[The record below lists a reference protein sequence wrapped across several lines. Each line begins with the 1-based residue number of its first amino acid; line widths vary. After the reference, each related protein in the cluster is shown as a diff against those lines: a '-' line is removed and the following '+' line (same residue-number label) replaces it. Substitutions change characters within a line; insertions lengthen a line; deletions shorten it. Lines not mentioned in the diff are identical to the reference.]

1 MHNWIRTFAGLGLSS
16 LLSILSTQANAQTPH
31 ADWSGV
37 WQASGSPFMLKVH
50 SQNDLLHVEAIESMG
65 LVWQNS
71 PGTIHGDSAT
81 FEVQYQGVT
90 ATVLVQKTDAETAI
104 ARPLSCQPDYHIVCA
119 LVQNQQALFVKQH
132 TSP

>member
-1 MHNWIRTFAGLGLSS
+1 MRNWIRTFPGLSLGCLLS
-16 LLSILSTQANAQTPH
+16 LLGTQSNAQTPD
-31 ADWSGV
+31 AYWSGV
-37 WQASGSPFMLKVH
+37 WQAAGSPFMLRVR
-50 SQNDLLHVEAIESMG
+50 SQNDLLHVEAIDSMG

-71 PGTIHGDSAT
+71 PGTIQGDSAT

-104 ARPLSCQPDYHIVCA
+104 ARPLSCRPDYHIVCA
-119 LVQNQQALFVKQH
+119 LVQNQQARFVKHH